1 MARSSPPRHR
11 RRRSKRWW
19 VAAGVLLLV
28 AVGCLAVGL
37 TGNPRRLA
45 GPAVSRPAPPSTT
58 ATTTPVAPVAVDRS
72 APTTLNIPAIGV
84 SVSVSALGLNADGTV
99 QVPTDFQQPGWYK
112 LGPSPGQV
120 GSAVILG
127 HVDSYRGPAVFF
139 QLRSLKAGDPV
150 DVNLADGATAH
161 FVVSTVAMYPKV
173 QFPAQQVYGSHGDS
187 ELQLVTCGG
196 VFDSH
201 TGSYLSNIV
210 AYSTLVSTTPAT
222 TPAAG

>member
-1 MARSSPPRHR
+1 MARSSPSRHR
-11 RRRSKRWW
+11 RRRPKRWW
-19 VAAGVLLLV
+19 VVAGALLLV

-37 TGNPRRLA
+37 TGNSRRLA
-45 GPAVSRPAPPSTT
+45 GPAGFRPAPPSTT
-58 ATTTPVAPVAVDRS
+58 ATTTPVAPVALDRS

-84 SVSVSALGLNADGTV
+84 SVSMSALGLNADGTV

-150 DVNLADGATAH
+150 DVTLADGATAR
-161 FVVSTVAMYPKV
+161 FVVRTVAMYPKV

-196 VFDSH
+196 AFDAH

-210 AYSTLVSTTPAT
+210 AYTTLLSTTPAT
-222 TPAAG
+222 TSPAG

>member
-1 MARSSPPRHR
+1 MARSSLPQHR

-45 GPAVSRPAPPSTT
+45 GPAVIRPAPPLTT
-58 ATTTPVAPVAVDRS
+58 ATTTPVAPVILDRS
-72 APTTLNIPAIGV
+72 APTALNIPAIGV

-99 QVPTDFQQPGWYK
+99 QVPTDFQQPGWYR

-150 DVNLADGATAH
+150 DVILADGATAH
-161 FVVSTVAMYPKV
+161 FVVSTVAMYPKA

-196 VFDSH
+196 VFDSR
-201 TGSYLSNIV
+201 TGGYLSNIV
-210 AYSTLVSTTPAT
+210 AYSTLVSTTPT
-222 TPAAG
+222 TNPAAG